1 MFLRPGALIQQ
12 GREAAVFDHISG
24 GVVEETARGPSP
36 GGESGEEVLTDGVV
50 VVVHCDSGAEDVLRE
65 GETGL
70 FVAFFVTALI
80 PDVVVL
86 WFI

>member
-1 MFLRPGALIQQ
+1 M
-12 GREAAVFDHISG
+12 
-24 GVVEETARGPSP
+24 EETARAPSP
-36 GGESGEEVLTDGVV
+36 GGESGEEVLTDSVV
-50 VVVHCDSGAEDVLRE
+50 VVVHGDSGAEDVLGE

-70 FVAFFVTALI
+70 FVAFFVAALV